1 MKAAFLRDYYKMLI
15 EEVPEPEP
23 QPNELKIRVVV
34 AGICG
39 SEMHAYKGTHPFRR
53 PPSIM
58 GHEMAGDVVS
68 VGSEVTKFAVGDRV
82 TLDPQRVC
90 GVCEDCLAG
99 YPNSCQKKIMLG
111 VQQWPGGYGE
121 YIVCPESQAY
131 RLPDHVSYEVGT
143 MVEPLAVG
151 VHGVRQ
157 ADIRPGSSV
166 LILGGGTIGLCAL
179 ASAIDAGATTA
190 IISNAFDFNLEAARK
205 MGVTAT
211 VNVTKQD
218 VNQVVSEVTGGKGV
232 DAAIV
237 AVGMPIV
244 VRQGL
249 AAIKNRGVVSL
260 IGLFDKPIVIEDTFP
275 VISGER
281 VIRGSQTYV
290 PQDVQKALNLIASGR
305 VDVQSMITHRLPM
318 AEAQHAF
325 EMVDKRLEDCIKV
338 VLTH

>member
-1 MKAAFLRDYYKMLI
+1 MKAAVLRDYYKMQI

-23 QPNELKIRVVV
+23 KPDEIKIRVTV

-58 GHEMAGDVVS
+58 GHEIAGSVVA
-68 VGSEVTKFAVGDRV
+68 VGSKVTKFAVGDRV

-90 GVCEDCLAG
+90 GACDDCLAG
-99 YPNSCQKKIMLG
+99 YPNSCSQKIMLG
-111 VQQWPGGYGE
+111 VQAWPGGYGQF
-121 YIVCPESQAY
+121 IVAPEKQAY
-131 RLPDHVSYEVGT
+131 RLPDHVSDEEGT

-151 VHGVRQ
+151 IHGIRQ
-157 ADIRPGSSV
+157 GEVRPGSSV

-179 ASAIDAGATTA
+179 AGAIDAGATTT
-190 IISNAFDFNLEAARK
+190 IISDAFDFNLAAARRL
-205 MGVTAT
+205 GATAT

-218 VNQVVSEVTGGKGV
+218 VNRVVSEVTGGKGV

-237 AVGMPIV
+237 AVGLPIV
-244 VRQGL
+244 VKQAI
-249 AAIKNRGVVSL
+249 AAVKHRGVISVV
-260 IGLFDKPIVIEDTFP
+260 GLFDKPIVIEDTFA
-275 VISGER
+275 VISAER

-290 PQDVQKALNLIASGR
+290 PRDVQKALDLVSAGR
-305 VDVQSMITHRLPM
+305 VDVKSMITHRIPIT
-318 AEAQHAF
+318 EAQRAF
-325 EMVDKRLEDCIKV
+325 ELVDKKLEDCIKV